1 MIPFLLVMPFLC
13 LVDSTDPVEWL
24 KQNAVVVKSIDAAAT
39 ADEDADD
46 FTDLEPIG
54 RAIGDARIVHLG
66 EISHG
71 DGTTFRARSR
81 LIRYLHSK
89 LGFEVLAF
97 ESGMYSCERIND
109 ALRSET
115 DPTVAAAVGLFELW
129 SQSVECQSLF
139 EYGKSVATSSRP
151 LLFAGF
157 DIQGSGSA
165 ASGYSDWLVSQLE
178 GVEAPAI
185 EAFRAANAQL
195 LGLSE
200 SDELD
205 VAAVTASAGPLRDAL
220 TKRLGVP
227 GPHAREVE
235 FALRTLENWE
245 KGARFVS
252 MLLAKEKTKES
263 QIELANFRDI
273 AMGENLV
280 WLANQRYP
288 DKRILTWAAGR
299 HLAHSL
305 VGVGP
310 PDRRHANDALV
321 PMGDIVFAA
330 LGADTYTLLFTAY
343 AGESARIDQQEV
355 RKIQPASADSFEGW
369 CHQLGEPY
377 LFVDLRAHSSPID
390 RFPAAP
396 MLARPFSF
404 VESIGSWPTICDG
417 FFFIDTMERA
427 TPIEAR

>member
-1 MIPFLLVMPFLC
+1 MIPSLLLLPILC
-13 LVDSTDPVEWL
+13 VVDTTDPVDWL
-24 KQNAVVVKSIDAAAT
+24 KQNAVVVKSIDGAG
-39 ADEDADD
+39 ADD
-46 FTDLEPIG
+46 FADLEPVG

-109 ALRSET
+109 ALRSEA
-115 DPTVAAAVGLFELW
+115 DPTSAVAVGLFELW
-129 SQSVECQSLF
+129 SQSAECQSLF

-151 LLFAGF
+151 LVFTGF

-165 ASGYSDWLVSQLE
+165 ASGYSDWLISQLE
-178 GVEAPAI
+178 GVDDAAI
-185 EAFRAANAQL
+185 EAFRAANATL

-200 SDELD
+200 NDELD
-205 VAAVTASAGPLRDAL
+205 VAAMTAAAGPLRDAL
-220 TKRLGVP
+220 TQRIGASEP
-227 GPHAREVE
+227 RDRDAEY
-235 FALRTLENWE
+235 ALRTLDNWE
-245 KGARFVS
+245 KGARFVA

-288 DKRILTWAAGR
+288 GKRILTWAAGR

-330 LGADTYTLLFTAY
+330 LGTDTYTLLFTAY
-343 AGESARIDQQEV
+343 AGESARVDQQEV
-355 RKIQPASADSFEGW
+355 RKVQPASAESFEGW
-369 CHQLGEPY
+369 CHQLGQPY
-377 LFVDLRAHSSPID
+377 LFVDLRAHAERID

-404 VESIGSWPTICDG
+404 SENIGSWATICDG

-427 TPIEAR
+427 TPIDTR